1 MQENLF
7 KEYEGVFDEW
17 DIEESGIQNLE
28 SGKTEGRKKEAY
40 NPFAIAD
47 AVGKKSA
54 KESWIEYRGA
64 RLQGGESEELHAR
77 AISKIRDIIIAS
89 KEKQENTTMHPFVYK
104 KAKWDLKNWKE
115 GELEKTY
122 TKFVEIY
129 HLSRMGGDELDIA
142 MEKMLLGL

>member
-1 MQENLF
+1 MDQQNLF
-7 KEYEGVFDEW
+7 KQYEGVFDEW
-17 DIEESGIQNLE
+17 LE
-28 SGKTEGRKKEAY
+28 GEDEAPVNEARKKEAY

-54 KESWIEYRGA
+54 KESWIEYTIA

-77 AISKIRDIIIAS
+77 ALGKVRDIIIAS
-89 KEKQENTTMHPFVYK
+89 KEKQEDTSMHPFVYK
-104 KAKWDLKNWKE
+104 KAKADYKNWKE

-122 TKFVEIY
+122 KKFVEIY

-142 MEKMLLGL
+142 IEKMLLRL